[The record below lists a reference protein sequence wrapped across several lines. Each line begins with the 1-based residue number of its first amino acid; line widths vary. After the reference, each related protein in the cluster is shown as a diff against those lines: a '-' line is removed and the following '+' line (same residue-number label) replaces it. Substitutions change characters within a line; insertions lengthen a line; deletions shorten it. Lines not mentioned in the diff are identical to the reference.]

1 MQSAGLEQEDSF
13 DFLFKIILIGDT
25 DVGKTSVIQRFKT
38 GMFSERQ
45 QSTIGVDFIVRTV
58 NIQGRKVK
66 MQVWD
71 TAGQERFRT
80 ITQSYYRSA
89 HAAMITYD
97 ITRRSTFN
105 SVPQWI
111 QEMEQYGAANVLLA
125 LIGNKCDMESE
136 RQVEFNEACT
146 LANQKGI
153 VVALETSAKEAQ
165 NVDQAFIVM
174 ARELLA
180 CNGLAV
186 REDGYHMDSRRILLR
201 SNTKTIESPTNTVE
215 KKTCEC

>member
-1 MQSAGLEQEDSF
+1 MQPAGLEQEDYF

-38 GMFSERQ
+38 GSFSERQ
-45 QSTIGVDFIVRTV
+45 QSTIGVDFIVRTL

-97 ITRRSTFN
+97 ITRKSTFN

-125 LIGNKCDMESE
+125 LIGNKCDLESE
-136 RQVEFNEACT
+136 RQVEFKEACA

-165 NVDQAFIVM
+165 NVDQAFTVM
-174 ARELLA
+174 AHELLA

-186 REDGYHMDSRRILLR
+186 KEDGYRMDSQRILLR
-201 SNTKTIESPTNTVE
+201 SNTKTINSPTDTVE
-215 KKTCEC
+215 KKACQC

>member
-1 MQSAGLEQEDSF
+1 MQSTGLEQEDYF

-38 GMFSERQ
+38 GNFSERQ
-45 QSTIGVDFIVRTV
+45 QSTIGVDFIVRTL

-97 ITRRSTFN
+97 ITRGATFN

-111 QEMEQYGAANVLLA
+111 REMEQYGAANVLLA
-125 LIGNKCDMESE
+125 LIGNKCDLESE

-146 LANQKGI
+146 VAKQKGF

-174 ARELLA
+174 AHELLA
-180 CNGLAV
+180 RNGLAV
-186 REDGYHMDSRRILLR
+186 KEHGYHVDSPRILLR
-201 SNTKTIESPTNTVE
+201 SNTTTINSPTNNVE
-215 KKTCEC
+215 KKPCQC